1 MAKLSSNFHWPVGI
15 EAASFSRCLIE
26 ISSLQKEG
34 VQSPLIFKE
43 QPQKT
48 EFYRW
53 PRSMSFWA
61 LNLLKLWVVHP
72 WGTPAAFTVVWMV
85 RATGYG
91 PFPVGSRLGSGSC
104 YPHWSPGWNL
114 WAQSCSQGCSLLSRL
129 LTSTLCLLLDLMG
142 SRGIVLFEVISKR
155 FIENF

>member
-15 EAASFSRCLIE
+15 EAASFSHCLIE
-26 ISSLQKEG
+26 ISLPQKEE

-43 QPQKT
+43 QLQKT
-48 EFYRW
+48 EFSRW
-53 PRSMSFWA
+53 PGSLSFWA
-61 LNLLKLWVVHP
+61 LNLLKLGAVHP

-91 PFPVGSRLGSGSC
+91 PCPVGSCFGRDPVILTGHQAETCELS
-104 YPHWSPGWNL
+104 H
-114 WAQSCSQGCSLLSRL
+114 AQGCSLLSCL
-129 LTSTLCLLLDLMG
+129 LTSTLCLLLDLSG